1 MPRGTPGG
9 EWLAASWT
17 AAGLAS
23 GLGRA
28 LGGSSPLDPPSRDAS
43 GDAAGTTAEDDDPFG
58 PLPPLDP
65 DAEWDDVDALDEIP
79 VAEPAQLPLDA
90 FAEAPQE
97 GLADKAP
104 AGDDAP
110 LLLSE
115 PPEPELLPPPAP
127 EVAPQAA
134 PAERESQPACGVA
147 AAPPGPS
154 TPPNEEEAAAWS
166 SGLTGWDPTQLLPA
180 AQREELAAAAA
191 SLRAGLPGGGNPAS
205 LVGTALLGT
214 TDGALRGFAGLMNNG
229 RGGNKPRD

>member
-1 MPRGTPGG
+1 MPRGTGG
-9 EWLAASWT
+9 EWLASSWT

-28 LGGSSPLDPPSRDAS
+28 LGGSSPLDPPARDAT
-43 GDAAGTTAEDDDPFG
+43 GDIAVATPEADPFG

-97 GLADKAP
+97 GPADEAP

-110 LLLSE
+110 LPLLSD

-134 PAERESQPACGVA
+134 PPERESQPACGVA

-166 SGLTGWDPTQLLPA
+166 SGWDPTQLLSA

-191 SLRAGLPGGGNPAS
+191 SLRAGLPGGGNPAA